1 MDDKVYLN
9 IRFNKNIEILN
20 EQTKIGL
27 LGGQTPVQLA
37 LPNEVAKEK
46 ILLFVKEADIRNF
59 KTVFEQLPRV
69 SVYGLKEFH

>member
-1 MDDKVYLN
+1 MDDKIYLN
-9 IRFNKNIEILN
+9 IRFNKNVEILN

-37 LPNEVAKEK
+37 LPNEVVKEK
-46 ILLFVKEADIRNF
+46 ILLFVKDADIRNF
-59 KTVFEQLPRV
+59 KTVFEQMPKV